1 MVAVIWDRKT
11 HHFTWL
17 YLDTKADIV
26 LVWWILPNAEIIN
39 MSKINIIINFPMIF
53 FQTVE
58 EHSGSGF
65 VTGDPG
71 FPIKREN
78 GKFSYFINKL

>member
-1 MVAVIWDRKT
+1 
-11 HHFTWL
+11 
-17 YLDTKADIV
+17 
-26 LVWWILPNAEIIN
+26 

-78 GKFSYFINKL
+78 GKFSYFINKF

>member
-1 MVAVIWDRKT
+1 
-11 HHFTWL
+11 
-17 YLDTKADIV
+17 
-26 LVWWILPNAEIIN
+26 
-39 MSKINIIINFPMIF
+39 MIFF

-78 GKFSYFINKL
+78 GKFSYFINKFKITLDCMNTTVLFEDLLYSTSISS